1 MNTEWHRL
9 VAGLL
14 EGTLTARE
22 RETLLAMCQ
31 ESEEVLEA
39 TVNLVGIDRL
49 LAPAMTD
56 PTGELAAREVM
67 LRLGAGTGMGESG
80 WRVIGSVGRAL
91 GRERRVKWLA
101 CAALVLLS
109 MAGVWWGKGL
119 LEPVAMYARS
129 ESLVWESGSGIRNGQ
144 VKRGE
149 RLKAL
154 AGLLEL
160 RLSNGAKVI
169 LEGPFDVEL
178 RGRMEM
184 KLNLG
189 RVAVNCPPSA
199 RGFTV
204 ETREGNVVDLG
215 TEFGMRASGDG
226 MTEVHVLTGMVK
238 MNPANR
244 KTISLFEGDA
254 LKVQKGST
262 SLGTADASAFITRIP
277 DRSEREGGYVH
288 WSFDEGTGDTGADSG
303 IYLAMGS
310 DAAMKLRSD
319 VSDTYGYGVGT
330 PPKWIKGVRGNALSF
345 DGVGSFAESG
355 YLGIE
360 GALTRTVAMWIRLP
374 EGDLSAGQGILSW
387 GSATEYGVWQIAVD
401 WSKHETKGKLRI
413 GTYGGRVVGTTDLCD
428 GKWHHIAVVLGPGSR
443 PDVPGNVLFYVDGKL
458 EPISQ
463 REDFRVETNVRD
475 AETGVILGRHSV
487 PVPGERNFFKGG
499 MDEVFIF
506 DRALV
511 QKEIQHLMEHHGAP

>member
-1 MNTEWHRL
+1 MNTEWNRL

-39 TVNLVGIDRL
+39 TVGMVGIDRL
-49 LAPAMTD
+49 LAPALTD
-56 PTGELAAREVM
+56 PTGELTAREVM
-67 LRLGAGTGMGESG
+67 MRLGAGKGMGEDG

-91 GRERRVKWLA
+91 GREQRGKWLA
-101 CAALVLLS
+101 WAALILLS
-109 MAGVWWGKGL
+109 LAGAWWGKGL
-119 LEPVAMYARS
+119 LEPVAMLARS
-129 ESLVWESGSGIRNGQ
+129 ESLVWEAGSGIRDGQ

-178 RGRMEM
+178 KGRMDM

-189 RVAVNCPPSA
+189 RLAVKCPPSA

-204 ETREGNVVDLG
+204 ETREGKVVDLG

-226 MTEVHVLTGMVK
+226 TTEVHVLTGMVK
-238 MNPANR
+238 MNAANR

-254 LKVQKGST
+254 LKVEKGGT

-277 DRSEREGGYVH
+277 DQSEKEGGYVH
-288 WSFDEGTGDTGADSG
+288 WSFDEGAGEAGADSG
-303 IYLAMGS
+303 RYLAMGS

-319 VSDTYGYGVGT
+319 VSNTYGFGIGT
-330 PPKWIKGVRGNALSF
+330 PPKWIKGVRGKALSF
-345 DGVGSFAESG
+345 DGVGSYAESG
-355 YLGIE
+355 YLGVE
-360 GALTRTVAMWIRLP
+360 GALPRTVALWVKLP
-374 EGDLSAGQGILSW
+374 EGDSSAGQGILSW

-401 WSKHETKGKLRI
+401 WSNQGTKGKLRI
-413 GTYGGRVVGTTDLCD
+413 GTYGGRVVGTTNLCD
-428 GKWHHIAVVLGPGSR
+428 GKWHHIAVVLGPGRR
-443 PDVPGNVLFYVDGKL
+443 PGVPGNVLFYVDGKL
-458 EPISQ
+458 EPISR
-463 REDFRVETNVRD
+463 REDFQVDTNVKSAD
-475 AETGVILGRHSV
+475 SGVVLGRHSV
-487 PVPGERNFFKGG
+487 PVPGLRNFFKGG

-511 QKEIQHLMEHHGAP
+511 QKEIQHLMERHEAP

>member
-1 MNTEWHRL
+1 MSTDWNHL

-14 EGTLTARE
+14 EGTLTAKE
-22 RETLLAMCQ
+22 REALLAMCQ

-39 TVNLVGIDRL
+39 TVNMVGMDRL

-56 PTGELAAREVM
+56 PTGELTAREVM
-67 LRLGAGTGMGESG
+67 MRLGAGKGMGDNG
-80 WRVIGSVGRAL
+80 WRVIDRVGQVL
-91 GRERRVKWLA
+91 GREQRGRWLA
-101 CAALVLLS
+101 WAAMILLS
-109 MAGVWWGKGL
+109 LVGAWWGKGL
-119 LEPVAMYARS
+119 LEPVAMLARS
-129 ESLVWESGSGIRNGQ
+129 ESLVWEKGSGIHEGR
-144 VKRGE
+144 VKRGD
-149 RLKAL
+149 RLRAL

-169 LEGPFDVEL
+169 LEGPFDVEMK
-178 RGRMEM
+178 GRMDM
-184 KLNLG
+184 KLNVG
-189 RVAVNCPPSA
+189 RLAVKCPPSA

-204 ETREGNVVDLG
+204 ETHEGKVVDLG

-226 MTEVHVLTGMVK
+226 TTEVHVLTGMVT

-244 KTISLFEGDA
+244 GKISLFEGDA
-254 LKVQKGST
+254 LRVERGST
-262 SLGTADASAFITRIP
+262 SLGSADASAFITRIP
-277 DRSEREGGYVH
+277 AQSEREGGYVH
-288 WSFDEGTGDTGADSG
+288 WSFDEGAGEAGADSG
-303 IYLAMGS
+303 RYLAMGS

-319 VSDTYGYGVGT
+319 VSNAFGFGIGT
-330 PPKWIKGVRGNALSF
+330 PPAWIDGVKGKALSF

-355 YLGIE
+355 YPGIE
-360 GALTRTVAMWIRLP
+360 GALPRTVAMWIRLP

-401 WSKHETKGKLRI
+401 WSKHGTKGKLRI

-443 PDVPGNVLFYVDGKL
+443 PEVPGNVLFYVDGNL

-463 REDFRVETNVRD
+463 REDFRVETNVRN
-475 AETGVILGRHSV
+475 AESGVILGRHSV
-487 PVPGERNFFKGG
+487 PVPGLRNFYHGA

-511 QKEIQHLMEHHGAP
+511 QKEIQHLMKHHEAP